1 MPPYLDCS
9 RMPFPFLDFPPLP
22 TNMPDSSRPSAVSRA
37 SVVNLKAVSSELLV
51 WYRATPRRPTRS
63 QQECRPMS
71 TYMPKPGEVKG
82 NWHVVDATD
91 QVLGR
96 LAARISII
104 LQGKH
109 KPTYTPHVDTGDF
122 VIVLNADKVK
132 VTGKKADVLEYD
144 TYSRY
149 PGGRNVYSFKRMTE
163 LHPEKVIELAVRR
176 MLPKSKMGR
185 NILGKLKIYRG
196 TEHPHQ
202 AQQPQELKIA

>member
-1 MPPYLDCS
+1 
-9 RMPFPFLDFPPLP
+9 
-22 TNMPDSSRPSAVSRA
+22 
-37 SVVNLKAVSSELLV
+37 
-51 WYRATPRRPTRS
+51 
-63 QQECRPMS
+63 MS
-71 TYMPKPGEVKG
+71 TYMAKPGELKAD
-82 NWHVVDATD
+82 WHVIDATD

-96 LAARISII
+96 LAAKIAVI

-109 KPTYTPHVDTGDF
+109 KPTYTRQTDTGDF
-122 VIVLNADKVK
+122 VILLNADKVR

-149 PGGRNVYSFKRMTE
+149 PSGRRLYPYKVMLAK
-163 LHPEKVIELAVRR
+163 HPEKLVELAVRR

-202 AQQPQELKIA
+202 AQQPKEMKI

>member
-1 MPPYLDCS
+1 
-9 RMPFPFLDFPPLP
+9 
-22 TNMPDSSRPSAVSRA
+22 
-37 SVVNLKAVSSELLV
+37 
-51 WYRATPRRPTRS
+51 
-63 QQECRPMS
+63 MS

-96 LAARISII
+96 LAARIALL

-109 KPTYTPHVDTGDF
+109 KATYTPHVDTGDF

-132 VTGKKADVLEYD
+132 VTGRKADVLEYD

-149 PGGRNVYSFKRMTE
+149 PGGRHVYSYKRMNE
-163 LHPEKVIELAVRR
+163 EHPEKLIELAVRR

-185 NILGKLKIYRG
+185 NILGKLKIYKG
-196 TEHPHQ
+196 SEHPHQ
-202 AQQPQELKIA
+202 AQQPRELRIA

>member
-1 MPPYLDCS
+1 
-9 RMPFPFLDFPPLP
+9 
-22 TNMPDSSRPSAVSRA
+22 
-37 SVVNLKAVSSELLV
+37 
-51 WYRATPRRPTRS
+51 
-63 QQECRPMS
+63 
-71 TYMPKPGEVKG
+71 MPKPGEIQG
-82 NWHVVDATD
+82 NWHVVDASD

-96 LAARISII
+96 LAAKIALI

-132 VTGKKADVLEYD
+132 VTGRKSDVIEYD

-149 PGGRNVYSFKRMTE
+149 PGGRHVYSYKRMNE

-176 MLPKSKMGR
+176 MLPKNKLGR
-185 NILGKLKIYRG
+185 NILGKLKIYKG

-202 AQQPQELKIA
+202 AQQAKPLNLATI

>member
-1 MPPYLDCS
+1 
-9 RMPFPFLDFPPLP
+9 
-22 TNMPDSSRPSAVSRA
+22 
-37 SVVNLKAVSSELLV
+37 
-51 WYRATPRRPTRS
+51 
-63 QQECRPMS
+63 MS
-71 TYMPKPGEVKG
+71 TYMPKPGEVQA

-96 LAARISII
+96 LAARIALI

-109 KPTYTPHVDTGDF
+109 KATYTPHVDTGDF

-132 VTGKKADVLEYD
+132 VTGRKADVLEYD

-149 PGGRNVYSFKRMTE
+149 PGGRHIYSYKRMNE
-163 LHPEKVIELAVRR
+163 LHPEKLIELAVRR

-196 TEHPHQ
+196 GEHPHQ
-202 AQQPQELKIA
+202 AQQPKELTIA

>member
-1 MPPYLDCS
+1 
-9 RMPFPFLDFPPLP
+9 
-22 TNMPDSSRPSAVSRA
+22 
-37 SVVNLKAVSSELLV
+37 
-51 WYRATPRRPTRS
+51 
-63 QQECRPMS
+63 MS
-71 TYMPKPGEVKG
+71 TYMPKPGEVAA

-96 LAARISII
+96 LASRIALI

-122 VIVLNADKVK
+122 VVVVNAEKIT
-132 VTGKKADVLEYD
+132 VTGRKAEVLEYD

-149 PGGRNVYSFKRMTE
+149 PGGRHLYSFKDMKA
-163 LHPEKVIELAVRR
+163 LHPEKLIELAVRR

-196 TEHPHQ
+196 PQHPHA
-202 AQQPQELKIA
+202 AQQPKPLKLNLRKAKSGLPVAAA